1 MESFDIVDLIENN
14 PITSLSNVYQ
24 NRLLTKIK
32 TKFTETEQQIFVAS
46 FYSFLNYNS
55 KRDYV
60 VDLDDVWKWVG
71 YSNKAHS
78 KILLEKNFIIN
89 KDYKCLL
96 PQPREQSSQT
106 RGGHN
111 KETFMLNIETFKKFC
126 LKAGTKKAD
135 EIHDYYIKLEETL
148 QEVVNEES
156 DELKIQLVIKEKE
169 LEIKDKEL
177 QKSETQLEKIRERT
191 LLEQFGP
198 NVQCVYYGIIDD
210 VSDTNEKLIKFGNSN
225 NLRSR
230 VLQHKDTYTNFR
242 LMKAFKVENKLQI
255 ENAIKEHPIFI
266 EHQRNIMI
274 KGKKYIELIS
284 LNGVTFTILDKTIKE
299 IIITIECNPEN
310 YKKILEENKQLKK
323 QIRSHNESNNNTTE
337 LLLLRNEN
345 KTLKIENLKL
355 QKIKKK
361 LQNPGLNENIIVT
374 ECECDVENEDTINIV
389 VTDLVWQLP
398 NDASVASQK
407 EVENYGLVM
416 KTLKRKRKMKERDGM
431 FHIDGKV
438 FEKIEGTREEVWN
451 GSAYQTPG
459 GLKKGEL
466 LINNKGRIVSKVKS
480 IDSQTNDRFEESNKK
495 RSALSASVQQDKQ

>member
-14 PITSLSNVYQ
+14 PITSLSNAYQ
-24 NRLLTKIK
+24 NRLLIKIK

-78 KILLEKNFIIN
+78 KNLLEKNFIIN

-96 PQPREQSSQT
+96 TKPREQSSQT

-111 KETFMLNIETFKKFC
+111 KETYMLNIETFKKFC

-177 QKSETQLEKIRERT
+177 QKSETQVEKIRERT

-255 ENAIKEHPIFI
+255 ENAIKEHPLFI

-299 IIITIECNPEN
+299 IIMTIECNPEN

-323 QIRSHNESNNNTTE
+323 QIRSHNESNNNATE
-337 LLLLRNEN
+337 ILLLRNEN

-355 QKIKKK
+355 RKIKKTGFHIIDD
-361 LQNPGLNENIIVT
+361 NPDIET
-374 ECECDVENEDTINIV
+374 DCECDHEDIANVNIV
-389 VTDLVWQLP
+389 VTE
-398 NDASVASQK
+398 K

-416 KTLKRKRKMKERDGM
+416 KTLKRTRKMKERDGM
-431 FHIDGKV
+431 FHIDGNV

-480 IDSQTNDRFEESNKK
+480 IDSQINDRFEESNKK
-495 RSALSASVQQDKQ
+495 RSALSGSVQQEKQ